1 MLLYPMLN
9 LVEGCFNKL
18 KNSSWP
24 ASGYDNSAG
33 RIRDFAD
40 AAFIR
45 LRPRHFASWPKNAV
59 LAPACFGWAPDT
71 RSSSTGLLL
80 RPLAI
85 GLMIRR
91 STVLPRWV
99 ERRSPLRLF
108 LLDMRPWHGRPE
120 RL

>member
-40 AAFIR
+40 ADFIR
-45 LRPRHFASWPKNAV
+45 LMPRHFAS
-59 LAPACFGWAPDT
+59 
-71 RSSSTGLLL
+71 
-80 RPLAI
+80 
-85 GLMIRR
+85 
-91 STVLPRWV
+91 
-99 ERRSPLRLF
+99 
-108 LLDMRPWHGRPE
+108 
-120 RL
+120 